1 MVLNQDIH
9 EFDDMETKENIF
21 KRIYKWFVGDE
32 KEYQRLV
39 QELNYWKLRSSR
51 YEKRYKR
58 LLRKVRDE
66 KKKESE

>member
-21 KRIYKWFVGDE
+21 KRIYKWFVSDE